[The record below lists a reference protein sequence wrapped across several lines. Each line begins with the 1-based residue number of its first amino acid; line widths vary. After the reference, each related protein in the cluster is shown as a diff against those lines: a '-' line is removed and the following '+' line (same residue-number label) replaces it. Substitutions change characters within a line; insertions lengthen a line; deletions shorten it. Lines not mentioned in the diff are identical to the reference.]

1 MVGKSYDFMVDVWS
15 IGVLAYEFSAGY
27 APFENKGGSQDETY
41 QKILKTK
48 INFPEHI
55 SEGLKDFVIRILVK
69 NPKKRMS
76 LNELANHEW
85 LM

>member
-15 IGVLAYEFSAGY
+15 IGVLAYELATGH

-48 INFPEHI
+48 INYPEYI
-55 SEGLKDFVIRILVK
+55 SEGLRDFINKILVK

-76 LNELANHEW
+76 LGESINH
-85 LM
+85 